1 MTSNYGICAWALCMF
16 AQLEALPTAGWET
29 LTASAVCLGVLVW
42 LIIKRI
48 PQTEQMHADT
58 IKEIVLTH
66 HNAVKDVCETHR
78 VCIAEIKQGLDGIE
92 NAVERGNDTQSMM
105 LRETILTKQ
114 KIEQNGG
121 AKLA

>member
-1 MTSNYGICAWALCMF
+1 MTSYYATVAGMICLI
-16 AQLEALPTAGWET
+16 AQLETLPTAGWEA

-58 IKEIVLTH
+58 IKEIVNTH

-78 VCIAEIKQGLDGIE
+78 VCIAEIKDGLTSIE

-114 KIEQNGG
+114 KLEQNGTKI
-121 AKLA
+121 A